1 MRISISTVFLLF
13 FLLLNGCGGGGGG
26 SSSSSTTTTPTVF
39 ASGNSMAYLRHL
51 TFDGNYLYV
60 VDSNTVDTST
70 SPISYAHLRQFSATT
85 SGSTATTFENTST
98 NLKNIFSVVKFNSDL
113 LMTATVVV
121 SGSSGVIK
129 VSLSGSTY
137 SFTDKVVLP
146 TNSLYGLA
154 VDSTNNRL
162 FVADQSG
169 PSILIYDQY
178 YVACG
183 STNTNCTIS
192 SPISGPWTRPTGLAY
207 NGNYGGTG
215 YIYVTDYSG
224 GSAGL
229 YKINAS
235 TLAVTSI
242 SSSLFKNPNGIAIN
256 TSTGDVYVVN
266 TGTGDA
272 DSTILKIT
280 AAGVVSTFLDG
291 SITSNMLCKP
301 IGAAI
306 SESYLYVTNGSCT
319 TNFTYASSVIKI
331 NL

>member
-1 MRISISTVFLLF
+1 MRISISTVLLLF
-13 FLLLNGCGGGGGG
+13 FLLMNGCGGGGGG
-26 SSSSSTTTTPTVF
+26 SSSSSTSTTPTVF

-60 VDSNTVDTST
+60 VDSNTVDTSA
-70 SPISYAHLRQFSATT
+70 SSYAHLRQFSATT
-85 SGSTATTFENTST
+85 SGSTATTFENTSED
-98 NLKNIFSVVKFNSDL
+98 LKDIFSVVKFNSDL
-113 LMTATVVV
+113 LMTANVVI
-121 SGSSGVIK
+121 GSPGVIK
-129 VSLSGSTY
+129 VSLNGSTY
-137 SFTDKVVLP
+137 SFTTKVNLSA
-146 TNSLYGLA
+146 SLYGLA

-162 FVADQSG
+162 FVTNQSG

-242 SSSLFKNPNGIAIN
+242 SSSLFKNPNGIAVN

-272 DSTILKIT
+272 DSSILKIT
-280 AAGVVSTFLDG
+280 DAGVVSTFLDG

-306 SESYLYVTNGSCT
+306 SGSYLYITNGICT
-319 TNFTYASSVIKI
+319 TNWTYASSVIKI
-331 NL
+331 SL

>member
-1 MRISISTVFLLF
+1 MRISISTVFSLF

-60 VDSNTVDTST
+60 VDSNTVDTSA

-98 NLKNIFSVVKFNSDL
+98 DLKDIFSVVKFNSDL

-121 SGSSGVIK
+121 GRPGVIK
-129 VSLSGSTY
+129 VSLSGLTY
-137 SFTDKVVLP
+137 SFTTKVDLS
-146 TNSLYGLA
+146 NSLYGLA

-162 FVADQSG
+162 FVANQSG

-272 DSTILKIT
+272 DSSILKIT
-280 AAGVVSTFLDG
+280 DAGVVSTLLDG

-306 SESYLYVTNGSCT
+306 SGSYLYITNGICT
-319 TNFTYASSVIKI
+319 TNSTYASSVIKI
-331 NL
+331 SL